1 MVFFTLEITL
11 GLFDKT
17 TTYEERQPHMDGY
30 SFSGE
35 TIPEIVAKVK
45 RTLGDDPSW
54 TETASIG
61 LYYKATGS
69 KLGYLNAWHNVVAD
83 DKARIVNLIYGA

>member
-45 RTLGDDPSW
+45 RVLGDDTSW

-61 LYYKATGS
+61 LYYNSTACT
-69 KLGYLNAWHNVVAD
+69 GYLNMWHNVGAD
-83 DKARIVNLIYGA
+83 NKARIVNLIYGA

>member
-1 MVFFTLEITL
+1 MVFFTLEITM

-35 TIPEIVAKVK
+35 TIPEIVEKVK

-54 TETASIG
+54 TETASID
-61 LYYKATGS
+61 LYYRATACS
-69 KLGYLNAWHNVVAD
+69 GYLNAWHNIERD
-83 DKARIVNLIYGA
+83 SMARIVNLIYGA

>member
-1 MVFFTLEITL
+1 MVFFTLEITM
-11 GLFDKT
+11 GLFDT
-17 TTYEERQPHMDGY
+17 ATTYDERQPHMDGY

-54 TETASIG
+54 TETASID
-61 LYYKATGS
+61 LYYKTTACR
-69 KLGYLNAWHNVVAD
+69 GYLNVWNNVGAD
-83 DKARIVNLIYGA
+83 NKTTLANLIYGV

>member
-11 GLFDKT
+11 GLFDT
-17 TTYEERQPHMDGY
+17 TATYEEQQPHMDGY

-54 TETASIG
+54 TETASIA
-61 LYYKATGS
+61 LYYKATACT
-69 KLGYLNAWHNVVAD
+69 GYLNAWHNVGAD
-83 DKARIVNLIYGA
+83 NKTKLVNLIYGA

>member
-1 MVFFTLEITL
+1 MVFFTLEITM
-11 GLFDKT
+11 GLFDT
-17 TTYEERQPHMDGY
+17 TATYEEQQPHMDGY

-54 TETASIG
+54 TETASIV
-61 LYYKATGS
+61 LYYNSTACT
-69 KLGYLNAWHNVVAD
+69 GYLNAWHNVGAD
-83 DKARIVNLIYGA
+83 NQTKLVNLIYGV

>member
-54 TETASIG
+54 TETASIV
-61 LYYKATGS
+61 LYYNSTACM
-69 KLGYLNAWHNVVAD
+69 GYLNAWHNVGAD
-83 DKARIVNLIYGA
+83 NKARIVNLIYGA

>member
-1 MVFFTLEITL
+1 MVFFTLEITM
-11 GLFDKT
+11 GLFDTK

-54 TETASIG
+54 TETASIV
-61 LYYKATGS
+61 LYYRATACS
-69 KLGYLNAWHNVVAD
+69 GYLNAWHNIGRD
-83 DKARIVNLIYGA
+83 SMARIVNLIYGA

>member
-1 MVFFTLEITL
+1 MVFFTLEITM

-54 TETASIG
+54 TETASIV
-61 LYYKATGS
+61 LYYNSTACT
-69 KLGYLNAWHNVVAD
+69 GYLNAWHNVGAD
-83 DKARIVNLIYGA
+83 NQTKLVNLIYGV

>member
-1 MVFFTLEITL
+1 MVFFTLEITM
-11 GLFDKT
+11 GLFDKA

-45 RTLGDDPSW
+45 RALGDDPSW
-54 TETASIG
+54 TETASID
-61 LYYKATGS
+61 LYYNSTACR
-69 KLGYLNAWHNVVAD
+69 GYLNAWHNVGAD
-83 DKARIVNLIYGA
+83 NKTTLTNLIYGA